1 MDVVTMSNMEAEV
14 TQRDGGNP
22 EWKVCLLRVF
32 FSVEQIIWRNH
43 NRGVIHSRKY
53 FAAPFSSHEQ

>member
-22 EWKVCLLRVF
+22 EWKVFLLRVL
-32 FSVEQIIWRNH
+32 FSVEQIDWHNH
-43 NRGVIHSRKY
+43 TRGVIHPGK
-53 FAAPFSSHEQ
+53 FIATPFSSHEQ